1 MITFKVVIYCV
12 TIAAAMF
19 FAYWER
25 KLKLQLTDEAVQPV
39 KYVSDLGMLH
49 SLKESLRR
57 ERFLR
62 GLPAQL
68 KFKYR
73 MAVGLKFLF
82 LAILI
87 IEVIILQKP
96 IPTNP

>member
-1 MITFKVVIYCV
+1 
-12 TIAAAMF
+12 MF

-25 KLKLQLTDEAVQPV
+25 KLKLQLTEEAVQPL
-39 KYVSDLGMLH
+39 KYVSDLGFLYDF
-49 SLKESLRR
+49 KESLQR

-62 GLPAQL
+62 GLPAQV

-82 LAILI
+82 IAILV
-87 IEVIILQKP
+87 IEVFVLRNI
-96 IPTNP
+96 N